1 MANKILW
8 KIYIIWF
15 LRRIVPLML
24 VQIAALVIVLKVL
37 ADRIFFGKIIENAAL
52 ASGSS
57 YWEFFKYLVNAFL
70 QTNIF
75 VQIIILFVLGVGAL
89 LMRDLGRVAI
99 NYLKTFSRYR

>member
-1 MANKILW
+1 MTNKILW

-24 VQIAALVIVLKVL
+24 VQIAALVIILKIL
-37 ADRIFFGKIIENAAL
+37 ANRVFFGRVIENAAL

-57 YWEFFKYLVNAFL
+57 YWEFFKYLVNAFF

-89 LMRDLGRVAI
+89 LIRDLGRVVA